1 MTALF
6 CATEEGN
13 VQGLQELLD
22 SVTSLDIN
30 QRNKVIT
37 IWPASISISAI
48 RWIRYD
54 QPRYQPAQ

>member
-30 QRNKVIT
+30 QRNKVNT
-37 IWPASISISAI
+37 IWPASISTSVI

-54 QPRYQPAQ
+54 QPQYQQA